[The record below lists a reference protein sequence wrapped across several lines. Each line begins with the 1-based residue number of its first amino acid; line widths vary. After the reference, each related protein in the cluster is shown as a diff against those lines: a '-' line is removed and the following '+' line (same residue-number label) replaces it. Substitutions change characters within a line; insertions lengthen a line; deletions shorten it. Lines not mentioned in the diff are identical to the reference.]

1 MILNSRKRR
10 QLRQQHNKAVKLY
23 HIWREQEGDPATPIA
38 LGSIAQL
45 DSKRFPKPHNHQKV
59 SSVQLGVR
67 AGMSRLPESNSDT
80 PRTSYI
86 PMLDMNWYRQFK
98 KTLEAKA

>member
-23 HIWREQEGDPATPIA
+23 HIWREQEGDPEAPIA
-38 LGSIAQL
+38 PGSVAKL
-45 DSKRFPKPHNHQKV
+45 DI
-59 SSVQLGVR
+59 
-67 AGMSRLPESNSDT
+67 SRLP
-80 PRTSYI
+80 PPVRRKLPAPYI
-86 PMLDMNWYRQFK
+86 PLLNVNWYRQFK